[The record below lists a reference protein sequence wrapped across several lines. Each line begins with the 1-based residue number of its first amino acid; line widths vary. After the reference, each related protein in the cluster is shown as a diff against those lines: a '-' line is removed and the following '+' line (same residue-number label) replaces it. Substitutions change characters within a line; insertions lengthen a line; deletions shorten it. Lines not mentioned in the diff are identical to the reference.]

1 MVPNVG
7 GVSSSALMILMF
19 FALRGSRVQPVSLSN
34 WHSDQLA
41 SANDYGIKNLTF
53 CIRQSPDKAVSFR
66 MVINNCSHLGKNPR
80 INAVS
85 LRQISHRTGKVTS
98 LPGVNYGD
106 LKTFGL
112 KRTGYGGL
120 PSTQKAISCCLSSAM
135 MKSKPSAPLF
145 NSVAGGN
152 IQRCFGH
159 IGIDTKWIWQTH
171 YCPFLLMRYGVRTTV
186 RVSDEWLSVCAIC
199 LHTGLNPKGHQAA
212 YVLPNLFSAHDN
224 EEPGYKVE
232 EYPQR
237 SGA

>member
-1 MVPNVG
+1 MLPQ
-7 GVSSSALMILMF
+7 F
-19 FALRGSRVQPVSLSN
+19 
-34 WHSDQLA
+34 SD
-41 SANDYGIKNLTF
+41 DEI
-53 CIRQSPDKAVSFR
+53 KAVST
-66 MVINNCSHLGKNPR
+66 
-80 INAVS
+80 
-85 LRQISHRTGKVTS
+85 TG
-98 LPGVNYGD
+98 N
-106 LKTFGL
+106 
-112 KRTGYGGL
+112 R
-120 PSTQKAISCCLSSAM
+120 
-135 MKSKPSAPLF
+135 KPF

-186 RVSDEWLSVCAIC
+186 RASDEWLSVCAIC

-232 EYPQR
+232 EDPQR